1 MKTGRSLTELAM
13 EIDRQSKAKHDY
25 IADTRKLDVV
35 AIDGKPMLTMSVPG
49 EFGGTTEKHFEIGD
63 IARSQIAEHTK
74 IPKQYLD
81 RCFAEAPEVAGINIK
96 TWFDRY
102 PAERMIRTLDER
114 NRAFL
119 SNSFR
124 PLDNY
129 DFGQVILGA
138 CADRKLD
145 VVSCEI
151 TERRMYIKAID
162 KSEFQVPVGY
172 KMGDGSH
179 RIFDTCC
186 PVFIAANSEVGFG
199 RLVLDTGVY
208 TRACTNLAWFT
219 DGGMKRTHLGSRHK
233 IVEATGVENIDHLLS
248 DRTRQ
253 KSDEALWLQLRDV
266 LKAAFDGKLVEKR
279 VERLTAAAEA
289 KITGDVPKVL
299 EVASDK
305 FGFSES
311 EKGGILKHLIEGG
324 SLTQYGL
331 HAAVTRMAQ
340 DAADYD
346 RATELE
352 YIGGRIV
359 ELPRTEWAVLAEAA

>member
-1 MKTGRSLTELAM
+1 MKTGKTLTELAM

-25 IADTRKLDVV
+25 IADTRRLNISVV
-35 AIDGKPMLTMSVPG
+35 DGRPMLAMQG
-49 EFGGTTEKHFEIGD
+49 QEFEIGD
-63 IARSQIAEHTK
+63 IAHGQIAEHTK
-74 IPKQYLD
+74 IPKPYYD
-81 RCFAEAPEVAGINIK
+81 RMKTEAPELLANNIE
-96 TWFDRY
+96 TWFQKY
-102 PAERMIRTLDER
+102 PAERMVRTLDNR

-124 PLDNY
+124 PLDNH
-129 DFGQVILGA
+129 DFGQVILNA
-138 CADRKLD
+138 CADRKLE

-151 TERRMYIKAID
+151 TEKRLYIKAMD
-162 KSEFQVPVGY
+162 KQEFQVPVGY

-179 RIFDTCC
+179 KIFDVCC

-199 RLVLDTGVY
+199 RLVLETGVY

-266 LKAAFDGKLVEKR
+266 LKAAFNGALIEKR
-279 VERLTAAAEA
+279 VEKLAAAAEA

-299 EVASDK
+299 EHVAERFNLSD
-305 FGFSES
+305 G
-311 EKGGILKHLIEGG
+311 EKSDILKHLIEGG

-331 HAAVTRMAQ
+331 HAAVTRTAQ

-352 YIGGRIV
+352 YLGGRIV
-359 ELPRTEWAVLAEAA
+359 ELPRADWQVLAEAA